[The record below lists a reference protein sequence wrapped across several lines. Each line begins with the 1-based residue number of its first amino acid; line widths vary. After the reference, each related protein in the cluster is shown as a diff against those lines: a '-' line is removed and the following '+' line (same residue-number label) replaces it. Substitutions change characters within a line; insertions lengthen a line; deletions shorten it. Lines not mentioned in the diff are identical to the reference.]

1 MIKKSN
7 TLPAGY
13 RLHHYR
19 IEAVLGAGGFGI
31 TYKAVHEALQTRAAI
46 KEYFPVEWSYRDRD
60 EINVLA
66 NTQGALPTSEAGQEA
81 CYAWGLERFLNE
93 ARILAQVSHVGV
105 VRVRDFFEANG
116 TAYIVMD
123 YEDGEP
129 LSQFLQRDKVLPED
143 RVRRLIGDV
152 LPALE
157 AVHAQGYLHR
167 DLKPANLYYRSDG
180 RTILIDF
187 GAARQALGRRSKSV
201 TSVFSP
207 GYSPIEQYLV
217 DGKGY
222 GPWTDIYALGAVLY
236 HCVTG
241 TAPIEAPA
249 RVLDD
254 PLRPAAEVAAG
265 KYSPVLL
272 RLIDRAMA
280 VRPEKRFQTI
290 AQMRTALEAPPDED
304 GGVTVKLELPLR
316 PDHLHR
322 SGEKPR
328 LASVEPARQP
338 PKPPPLP
345 KPRWLDWRWG
355 ASVVAVV
362 AMVAGGVAV
371 WLKNLPSPP
380 EIPPTPPVKP
390 VASEP
395 PSVPPIKPAANLPPV
410 KPQPGQV
417 YTEPLTGMAFVWVP
431 PGCFLMGS
439 PETEKDRSANEIP
452 HQICLKGFWM
462 GRTEAT
468 NAQYRRFDSSHDSGA
483 YEAHNLNEPD
493 QPVVR
498 VGWQEAFAYADWLSE
513 KSGLHFRLPTEAE
526 WEYAARA
533 GKTGS
538 RYWGDDPNQ
547 ACRYANIYDET
558 ARKTKP
564 FNWASYPCEDG
575 QVVVAPVGKY
585 AANAFGVYDMLGN
598 VAEWTCSEYDSTYA
612 GGETRCAD
620 RTGTAGGRRVLRG
633 GSWSDYPGLVRFAYR
648 FPAAP
653 EYRKFDL
660 GFRLVLEP

>member
-1 MIKKSN
+1 MTKKSN

-66 NTQGALPTSEAGQEA
+66 NTQGALPTSEVGQEA

-93 ARILAQVSHVGV
+93 ARILAQVNHPGV

-129 LSQFLQRDKVLPED
+129 LSQFLQREKTLSED
-143 RVRRLIGDV
+143 RVRRLINDV

-167 DLKPANLYYRSDG
+167 DLKPANLYHRSDG

-254 PLRPAAEVAAG
+254 PLRPAVEVAAG
-265 KYSPVLL
+265 KYNPVLL
-272 RLIDRAMA
+272 RLVDRAMA

-290 AQMRTALEAPPDED
+290 AQMRAALEAHPEEDE
-304 GGVTVKLELPLR
+304 GATVKLELPLR
-316 PDHLHR
+316 PDLHR
-322 SGEKPR
+322 SGQKPR
-328 LASVEPARQP
+328 LVGVEPVREP
-338 PKPPPLP
+338 PQSPPSP
-345 KPRWLDWRWG
+345 KPRWLDWRWVAG
-355 ASVVAVV
+355 VVGVVAVL
-362 AMVAGGVAV
+362 VAGGEAV
-371 WLKNLPSPP
+371 RRSMITPSLELPKP
-380 EIPPTPPVKP
+380 ELPKP
-390 VASEP
+390 ELP
-395 PSVPPIKPAANLPPV
+395 KPELPKPELPKLPPN
-410 KPQPGQV
+410 PQPGQT
-417 YTEPLTGMAFVWVP
+417 YTDPVAGMAFVWVP

-439 PETEKDRSANEIP
+439 AETEKDRSANERP
-452 HQICLKGFWM
+452 HEVCPKGFWM
-462 GRTEAT
+462 GRTEVT
-468 NAQYRRFDSSHDSGA
+468 NAQYRRFNSNHNSGA
-483 YEAHNLNEPD
+483 YESHSLNEPD

-498 VGWQEAFAYADWLSE
+498 VSWQDAVAYADWLSG
-513 KSGLHFRLPTEAE
+513 KTGLRFRLPTEAE

-558 ARKTKP
+558 ARRARP
-564 FNWASYPCEDG
+564 FNWAHYPCEDG
-575 QVVVAPVGKY
+575 QVMVAPVGKY
-585 AANAFGVYDMLGN
+585 AANAFGLHDMLGN
-598 VAEWTCSEYDSTYA
+598 VAEWTCSEYDSAYT
-612 GGETRCAD
+612 GGETRCVD
-620 RTGTAGGRRVLRG
+620 RNAVAGGRRVLRG

-648 FPAAP
+648 FPTVP
-653 EYRKFDL
+653 ENKKFDY

>member
-1 MIKKSN
+1 MNKKSN
-7 TLPAGY
+7 TLPVGY

-19 IEAVLGAGGFGI
+19 IEGVLGAGGFGI

-60 EINVLA
+60 EVNVVA
-66 NTQGALPTSEAGQEA
+66 NTQGALPTSEAGA
-81 CYAWGLERFLNE
+81 VVCYTWGLERFLNE
-93 ARILAQVSHVGV
+93 ARILAQVNHPGV

-129 LSQFLQRDKVLPED
+129 LSQMLQREKTLSEVQ
-143 RVRRLIGDV
+143 VCRLLDDV

-157 AVHAQGYLHR
+157 AVHAHGYLHR
-167 DLKPANLYYRSDG
+167 DLKPANLYRRSDG
-180 RTILIDF
+180 RVILIDF

-222 GPWTDIYALGAVLY
+222 GPWTDIYAVGAVIY

-241 TAPIEAPA
+241 TPPIEAPA

-254 PLRPAAEVAAG
+254 PLKPAEDAAAG
-265 KYSPVLL
+265 RYSPALL
-272 RLIDRAMA
+272 RLVDRSMA

-290 AQMRTALEAPPDED
+290 AQMRNALNAVAED
-304 GGVTVKLELPLR
+304 NGDRTVKLELPPR
-316 PDHLHR
+316 PDLHR
-322 SGEKPR
+322 GGERPP
-328 LASVEPARQP
+328 LEVLEPAPGHP
-338 PKPPPLP
+338 PESPESTKRPW
-345 KPRWLDWRWG
+345 WLDWRWVG
-355 ASVVAVV
+355 GLLAIVAAVAGIAIFTPSSPPVPPVGPVTSESPVVAPP
-362 AMVAGGVAV
+362 
-371 WLKNLPSPP
+371 KPSSP
-380 EIPPTPPVKP
+380 
-390 VASEP
+390 
-395 PSVPPIKPAANLPPV
+395 
-410 KPQPGQV
+410 KPQAGQN
-417 YTEPLTGMAFVWVP
+417 YTEPATGMEFVWIRP
-431 PGCFLMGS
+431 DCFTMGS
-439 PETEKDRSANEIP
+439 PETEKDRSANEAP
-452 HQICLKGFWM
+452 HQVCPQGFWM
-462 GRTEAT
+462 GKYEVT
-468 NAQYRRFDSSHDSGA
+468 NAQYQRFEAKHDSGS
-483 YEAHNLNEPD
+483 YESLSLNGPD

-498 VGWQEAFAYADWLSE
+498 VSWQEAIAYADWLSG
-513 KSGLHFRLPTEAE
+513 KTGLLFRLPTEAE

-538 RYWGDDPNQ
+538 RAWGDEPNQ

-558 ARKTKP
+558 AKKIKP
-564 FNWASYPCEDG
+564 LNWPNYPCEDG
-575 QVVVAPVGKY
+575 QVAVAPVGKY
-585 AANAFGVYDMLGN
+585 AANDFGLYDMLGN
-598 VAEWTCSEYDSTYA
+598 VAEWTCSEYDSAYA

-620 RTGTAGGRRVLRG
+620 PSAAVGGRRVLRG
-633 GSWSDYPGLVRFAYR
+633 GSWSDYPGLMRFAYR

-660 GFRLVLEP
+660 GFRLVLTP